1 VSIAFTYS
9 GLDGERCACTLLRLV
24 RALVST
30 SYCSSYASNKP
41 DEQRGIHQ
49 PRPTSIRNPSRKVPP
64 TTRSSAQSRPWH
76 RAPDHRR
83 RWDANHSAGSLT
95 DRETG
100 GASPLDLDARSPV
113 PRCVLRLA
121 CCVVALW
128 VSVESGE
135 FTWWPGCERVR

>member
-9 GLDGERCACTLLRLV
+9 GLDGERCACTLLRLA

-64 TTRSSAQSRPWH
+64 TTRSSSQSRPWH
-76 RAPDHRR
+76 RAPGPPPPLGREPLRGISNRPGDRR
-83 RWDANHSAGSLT
+83 GVSPRFRRAIAGAPVCAAPGML
-95 DRETG
+95 RRGPVGERG
-100 GASPLDLDARSPV
+100 ERRVHMVARV
-113 PRCVLRLA
+113 
-121 CCVVALW
+121 
-128 VSVESGE
+128 
-135 FTWWPGCERVR
+135 